1 MLTALASSTQKGHLI
16 TAGGQRSAVVGLE
29 KRTGEAETLRLE
41 DTLQRREIDDEE
53 LAHDGRQ
60 DSVAEGPV
68 TAQTHLMDHTRLRT
82 H

>member
-1 MLTALASSTQKGHLI
+1 MLPTLISSTQKGHRI

-29 KRTGEAETLRLE
+29 KRTSEAETLRLE

-60 DSVAEGPV
+60 DSIAEGPV
-68 TAQTHLMDHTRLRT
+68 TAQTHLMDHTSLRT

>member
-1 MLTALASSTQKGHLI
+1 MLTTLTSTQRGDLI
-16 TAGGQRSAVVGLE
+16 TAGGQRSAVAGLE

-60 DSVAEGPV
+60 DSIAEGPV

>member
-1 MLTALASSTQKGHLI
+1 MGF
-16 TAGGQRSAVVGLE
+16 E
-29 KRTGEAETLRLE
+29 KRTSEAETLRLE

-68 TAQTHLMDHTRLRT
+68 TAQTHLMDHTSLRT

>member
-1 MLTALASSTQKGHLI
+1 MLTTSISSTRKGHHI
-16 TAGGQRSAVVGLE
+16 TTGGQRSAVVGLE
-29 KRTGEAETLRLE
+29 KRTGETETLRLE

-60 DSVAEGPV
+60 DSIAEGPV
-68 TAQTHLMDHTRLRT
+68 TAQTHLMDHTSLRT